1 MAANHTII
9 KTPSKAHAHGG
20 KTHTVATLRMLISIW
35 ILSLV
40 ISRPGGG
47 HSVCQAVRLRRIC
60 SPITYLM
67 NGLRSLKEFL

>member
-1 MAANHTII
+1 MEYST
-9 KTPSKAHAHGG
+9 SKVSFWDVSINKGQGG
-20 KTHTVATLRMLISIW
+20 VMFIWICIQNLRMLISIW

-60 SPITYLM
+60 SLDNIFD
-67 NGLRSLKEFL
+67 E